1 MSTKTKEQRGPS
13 TAQLFRT
20 AYNLLSQDVFN
31 HVSASGF
38 NDLRPA
44 HGNVLERLTFANEAR
59 LSAMAVAA
67 GMTAQSLGELVDD
80 LERLGYVVRSE
91 DPADRRAKLVRLTAK
106 GERSTEAAAA
116 AVAATERQLQRQ
128 LGASRYSS
136 VRAIVM
142 RIIEVNQSARAE
154 LRLPPT
160 DRDASPRSSRQAAV
174 LRRPGRRS

>member
-1 MSTKTKEQRGPS
+1 MSTKKKEQRSPS

-67 GMTAQSLGELVDD
+67 GMTAQSMGELVDD

-106 GERSTEAAAA
+106 GKRSTEAAAE
-116 AVAATERQLQRQ
+116 AVAAAERQLQRQ

-136 VRAIVM
+136 VRAIVT
-142 RIIEVNQSARAE
+142 RVIEVNQSARAGMSV
-154 LRLPPT
+154 PT
-160 DRDASPRSSRQAAV
+160 AH
-174 LRRPGRRS
+174 RRPSRRN